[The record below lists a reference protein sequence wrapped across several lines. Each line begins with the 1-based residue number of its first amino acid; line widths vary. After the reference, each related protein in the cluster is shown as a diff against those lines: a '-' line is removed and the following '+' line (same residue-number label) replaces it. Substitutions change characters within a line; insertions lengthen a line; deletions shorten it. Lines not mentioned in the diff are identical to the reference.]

1 MFDLNVI
8 NRNPFNANSRVESIP
23 YIFLSVALFIINPT
37 IALVFSAI
45 ILFSIPSPERS
56 QYYTFYVLLACW
68 IGVLNMTKQLFSDQ
82 IYYAKIF
89 VSVDTTNILDAIW
102 KYRGK
107 DFISLKEIVFNIYSV
122 LCNKLTNANPR
133 AYFFILTVNVYLL
146 HFFALHKVLYAS
158 KRSKSEILCAI
169 LLLAFFTPFF
179 VQSIHAVRQ
188 MLATSFVLYAM
199 AYRAV
204 EGKNNWLFLS
214 VAFLIHNTTIFFIVL
229 ALLPHLYQKLSLKQT
244 LTFLTIFALF
254 TRFYVQVGIL
264 LNALDF
270 VAIGSVGRRLMNVA
284 NSKELQLFSI
294 RSFYIYATP
303 MLASIFFILK
313 REYQREKLSPIVC
326 ISYLSILTFLLIV
339 GFSGAATVQF
349 RYQFYLYSFIP
360 FVLPFP
366 GSSDNIL
373 QKTYCHVVTLFFIYR
388 FFFVDVD
395 WSKFANWEEI
405 LMNSFFHFWNT
416 PYYVI

>member
-1 MFDLNVI
+1 MFELKIV
-8 NRNPFNANSRVESIP
+8 NRNPIGASLRMESIP
-23 YIFLSVALFIINPT
+23 YIILSGALFIINPT

-45 ILFSIPSPERS
+45 ILFSTSSPDRS
-56 QYYTFYVLLACW
+56 QYYVFYVLLACW
-68 IGVLNMTKQLFSDQ
+68 IGVLNMTKQLVSDQ

-107 DFISLKEIVFNIYSV
+107 DFMSSKEIVFNIYSV
-122 LCNKLTNANPR
+122 LCNKLTHANPR

-146 HFFALHKVLYAS
+146 HFLSLHKILFAS
-158 KRSKSEILCAI
+158 NRSKSEIVCAI
-169 LLLAFFTPFF
+169 LLMAFFTPFF
-179 VQSIHAVRQ
+179 IQSIHAVRQ
-188 MLATSFVLYAM
+188 ILAASFVLYAV

-204 EGKNNWLFLS
+204 ESKNHWFFLL
-214 VAFLIHNTTIFFIVL
+214 VAFLIHNTTIFFIIL
-229 ALLPHLYQKLSLKQT
+229 ALLPQLYQKLSLKQA

-254 TRFYVQVGIL
+254 VMFYVKIGIL

-284 NSKELQLFSI
+284 NSTELKIFSI
-294 RSFYIYATP
+294 RSLYIYATP
-303 MLASIFFILK
+303 MLASNFFIIK
-313 REYQREKLSPIVC
+313 REYQSEKLSPIVC

-339 GFSGAATVQF
+339 GFTGAATVQF

-360 FVLPFP
+360 FVLLFP
-366 GSSDNIL
+366 GASVNIL
-373 QKTYCHVVTLFFIYR
+373 QKIYCHVVTFFFIYR

-395 WSKFANWEEI
+395 WGKFANWGEI
-405 LMNSFFHFWNT
+405 LMSPFFHFWNT
-416 PYYVI
+416 PYYTI